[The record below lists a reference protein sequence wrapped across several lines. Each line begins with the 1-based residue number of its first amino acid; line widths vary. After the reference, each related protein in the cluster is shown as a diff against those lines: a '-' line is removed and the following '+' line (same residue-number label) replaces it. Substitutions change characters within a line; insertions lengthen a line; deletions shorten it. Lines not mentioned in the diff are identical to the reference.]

1 MEDRLALQEAR
12 LAKLEAS
19 WEERVKS
26 LAWWEDRLAAWEA
39 RVKTLERNNPLEA
52 RLRAVESSQAT
63 MVAKVLDAASFK
75 MLPFAW
81 MQFAFRWAGML
92 RNSLKGAVAKATS
105 KRQPPSSNQQPLSTK
120 FAQQSARHEALV
132 ALHSKEAAP
141 TLQSPWDLEVPA
153 TTQLRQHAQPP
164 ELPESRDDGVGDDR
178 VLQDSSTEH
187 LFVVQD
193 GLEGYSKSLAL
204 APDAADKIKSDRA
217 KISLLHREA
226 CKRGLDTYIDQKS
239 GYEVFTAYHLKTREC
254 CGSSCRHCP
263 WGHCNVPGRNG
274 TQKSV
279 AEEEVRLGAS
289 IENLHKDVIPKS
301 RLYTRKGDSGYTNLY
316 NEKWILKS
324 EPVYDAIGDV
334 DELNSA
340 VGLAHALLSPESETR
355 QQLEAVQAWL
365 LDIGSALCTPRGEN
379 HGGTSHARKL
389 HRTKGVTHSDVT
401 AVETFID
408 KADAQVSELR
418 NFILP
423 GGTPAAA
430 ALQVARTVCRRA
442 ERRVW
447 PLLLADHCDHVIGI
461 FLNRL
466 SDYLFVAARL
476 EARITGASEKHYR
489 IERKMDRWQRKVVD
503 M

>member
-1 MEDRLALQEAR
+1 
-12 LAKLEAS
+12 
-19 WEERVKS
+19 V
-26 LAWWEDRLAAWEA
+26 
-39 RVKTLERNNPLEA
+39 
-52 RLRAVESSQAT
+52 
-63 MVAKVLDAASFK
+63 
-75 MLPFAW
+75 
-81 MQFAFRWAGML
+81 
-92 RNSLKGAVAKATS
+92 
-105 KRQPPSSNQQPLSTK
+105 
-120 FAQQSARHEALV
+120 
-132 ALHSKEAAP
+132 
-141 TLQSPWDLEVPA
+141 
-153 TTQLRQHAQPP
+153 QPP
-164 ELPESRDDGVGDDR
+164 ELPELQDDGVGDDK
-178 VLQDSSTEH
+178 VLRDSSTDR

-217 KISLLHREA
+217 KLSLLHREA
-226 CKRGLDTYIDQKS
+226 CKRGLDTYVDQRS
-239 GYEVFTAYHLKTREC
+239 GYEVFTAYHLKTRDC
-254 CGSSCRHCP
+254 CGSGCRHCP
-263 WGHCNVPGRNG
+263 WGHCNVPGRNR
-274 TQKSV
+274 TQKS
-279 AEEEVRLGAS
+279 AISEEEFRLGLS
-289 IENLHKDVIPKS
+289 MEKPCEDVIPKS

-316 NEKWILKS
+316 NEKWILNS

-340 VGLAHALLSPESETR
+340 VGLAHALLSPESETM

-447 PLLLADHCDHVIGI
+447 PLLFADHCDHVIGI